1 MDELLNH
8 VYELIRLGKGDLG
21 RLEHIKNTLENKR
34 TMYASDRQ
42 YVEGLIQKHLLSTN
56 ENQPDLTNP
65 SKIPTN
71 NVSEMAYCWK
81 CGSALQTD
89 QNFCPKCGASKTTS
103 AERITTRVESEKNHS
118 GIRSYQVLSIIG
130 GVLGLITILAYLA
143 LYNIVDVIG
152 SSFGSGIEESSKQ
165 YVSAAAP
172 LAILIYISCFIV
184 PFIVKKTKTVG
195 IYLTVSS
202 FVVLIAT
209 SYVGIIGF
217 ALILPAGILALRAK

>member
-1 MDELLNH
+1 M
-8 VYELIRLGKGDLG
+8 
-21 RLEHIKNTLENKR
+21 
-34 TMYASDRQ
+34 SDRQ
-42 YVEGLIQKHLLSTN
+42 YVEGLVLKHLSPTSESQSDL
-56 ENQPDLTNP
+56 ENTSQV
-65 SKIPTN
+65 STN
-71 NVSEMAYCWK
+71 NVSETTFCGK

-89 QNFCPKCGASKTTS
+89 QNFCSKCGASKTAS
-103 AERITTRVESEKNHS
+103 AEQITNRIESDKKHS
-118 GIRSYQVLSIIG
+118 GIRSYQILSIIG

-143 LYNIVDVIG
+143 LYSLVDVIG

-184 PFIVKKTKTVG
+184 PFIVKKTRTVG

-217 ALILPAGILALRAK
+217 ALILLAGILALRSR